1 MYNVLNDYVTAKT
14 AASNA
19 RKAANVAIATDNIY
33 TLPDACDKQAIRKAF
48 VSLARA
54 NKHARVIVDGLD
66 GAAIFAEAETARAE
80 KRAAKMKAEHD
91 ALENAI
97 NSRLD
102 AIMADD
108 TRRALLILE
117 AQAAAE
123 MAAQSAQSDDAEAT
137 GQSDN
142 SEAVA

>member
-1 MYNVLNDYVTAKT
+1 MHSYLENYLATKIAAAAARKT
-14 AASNA
+14 ANS
-19 RKAANVAIATDNIY
+19 AIATAGSHV
-33 TLPDACDKQAIRKAF
+33 LPDACDKQAIHEALT
-48 VSLARA
+48 SLARS
-54 NKHARVIVDGLD
+54 NKKAVAIVDGID
-66 GAAIFAEAETARAE
+66 CAAIFAEAETARAE

>member
-1 MYNVLNDYVTAKT
+1 MHSYLENYLATKT

-19 RKAANVAIATDNIY
+19 RKTANSAIATAGSHV
-33 TLPDACDKQAIRKAF
+33 LPEACDKAAIHKAF
-48 VSLARA
+48 TSLARA
-54 NKHARVIVDGLD
+54 NKNAKAIVDGID
-66 GAAIFAEAETARAE
+66 GAAVYAEAETARAE